1 MDKYISYVV
10 RMALFVLQKIWYYGK
25 LNRMLYILVMVSPIP
40 LCGINTLT
48 NLTPRQ
54 IVFGKVYSKPISQLL
69 TTVLQIL

>member
-1 MDKYISYVV
+1 MDKYISYVI

-40 LCGINTLT
+40 LCGINTST

-69 TTVLQIL
+69 TTVLQTL